1 MPTAKDIMTADVIT
15 TTSNQSIKE
24 LSELFVKHRINGVPV
39 VDGNGEVIGVVTQ
52 GDLIEQQKNLHIPT
66 VIALFDAVLFME
78 SAKKFEEEAKKLTGK
93 TVNDIYHRN
102 PITVTPSTEVNE
114 VATLMAEKDVHTVP
128 VVSGGKLVG
137 IIGKIDV
144 IKGIE

>member
-1 MPTAKDIMTADVIT
+1 MPAAKDIMTLNVIT
-15 TTSNQSIKE
+15 VTRDQPIKE
-24 LSELFVKHRINGVPV
+24 LSELFVTYKVNGVPV
-39 VDGNGEVIGVVTQ
+39 VDDDGGLIGVVTQ

-66 VIALFDAVLFME
+66 VIALFDAVLFIE

-102 PITVTPSTEVNE
+102 PITVTPNAEVNE

-128 VVSGGKLVG
+128 VVDGGKLVG

-144 IKGIE
+144 IKGVG

>member
-1 MPTAKDIMTADVIT
+1 MPVAKDIMTLNVIT
-15 TTSNQSIKE
+15 VTRDQPIKE
-24 LSELFVKHRINGVPV
+24 LSELFVTHKINGVPV
-39 VDGNGEVIGVVTQ
+39 VDDDGGLIGVVTQ

-66 VIALFDAVLFME
+66 VIALFDAVLFIE

-102 PITVTPSTEVNE
+102 PVTVTPNTEVNE
-114 VATLMAEKDVHTVP
+114 VATLMAEKDVHTIP
-128 VVSGGKLVG
+128 VVDGGKLVG

-144 IKGIE
+144 IKGVG

>member
-1 MPTAKDIMTADVIT
+1 MPTAKDIMTSDVIT
-15 TTSNQSIKE
+15 TTRDQPIKE
-24 LSELFVKHRINGVPV
+24 LSELFVTHKINGVPV
-39 VDGNGEVIGVVTQ
+39 VDDNGGVIGVVTQ

-66 VIALFDAVLFME
+66 VIALFDAVLFIE

-102 PITVTPSTEVNE
+102 PISVTPRTEANE

-128 VVSGGKLVG
+128 VVDGGKLVG
-137 IIGKIDV
+137 IIGKIDI

>member
-1 MPTAKDIMTADVIT
+1 
-15 TTSNQSIKE
+15 
-24 LSELFVKHRINGVPV
+24 V
-39 VDGNGEVIGVVTQ
+39 VDDDGGVIGVVTQ

-66 VIALFDAVLFME
+66 VIALFDAVLFIE

-102 PITVTPSTEVNE
+102 PVTVTPNTEVNE
-114 VATLMAEKDVHTVP
+114 VATLMAEKDVHTIP
-128 VVSGGKLVG
+128 VVDGGKLVG

-144 IKGIE
+144 IKGVG

>member
-1 MPTAKDIMTADVIT
+1 MPTAKDIMTSDVIT
-15 TTSNQSIKE
+15 TTRDQPIKE
-24 LSELFVKHRINGVPV
+24 LSELFVTHKINGVPV
-39 VDGNGEVIGVVTQ
+39 VDDNGGVIGVVTQ

-93 TVNDIYHRN
+93 TVDDIYHRN

-137 IIGKIDV
+137 IIGKLDV
-144 IKGIE
+144 IKGIA

>member
-24 LSELFVKHRINGVPV
+24 LSELFVKHKINGVPV
-39 VDGNGEVIGVVTQ
+39 VDDNGEVIGVVTQ

>member
-24 LSELFVKHRINGVPV
+24 LSELFVKHKINGVPV

-102 PITVTPSTEVNE
+102 PITVTPSTEANE

-128 VVSGGKLVG
+128 VVDGGKLVG

>member
-1 MPTAKDIMTADVIT
+1 MPAAKDIMTLNVIT
-15 TTSNQSIKE
+15 VTRDQPIKE
-24 LSELFVKHRINGVPV
+24 LSELFVTHKINGVPV
-39 VDGNGEVIGVVTQ
+39 VDDDGGLIGVVTQ

-66 VIALFDAVLFME
+66 VIALFDAVLFIE

-102 PITVTPSTEVNE
+102 PVTVTPNTEVNE
-114 VATLMAEKDVHTVP
+114 VATLMAEKDVHTIP
-128 VVSGGKLVG
+128 VVDGGKLVG

-144 IKGIE
+144 IKGVG

>member
-137 IIGKIDV
+137 IIGKLDV

>member
-1 MPTAKDIMTADVIT
+1 MPTAKDIMTSDVIT
-15 TTSNQSIKE
+15 TTRDQPIKE
-24 LSELFVKHRINGVPV
+24 LSELFVTHKINGVPV
-39 VDGNGEVIGVVTQ
+39 VDDNGGVIGVVTQ

-66 VIALFDAVLFME
+66 VIALFDAVLFIE
-78 SAKKFEEEAKKLTGK
+78 SAKKFEAEAKKLTGK

-102 PITVTPSTEVNE
+102 PITVTSSTEANE

-128 VVSGGKLVG
+128 VVDGGKLVG
-137 IIGKIDV
+137 IIGKIDI

>member
-1 MPTAKDIMTADVIT
+1 MPTARDIMTTDVIT
-15 TTSNQSIKE
+15 TTRDQPIKE
-24 LSELFVKHRINGVPV
+24 LSELFVIHKINGVPV
-39 VDGNGEVIGVVTQ
+39 VDGSGGVIGVVTQ

-66 VIALFDAVLFME
+66 VIALFDAVLFIE

-102 PITVTPSTEVNE
+102 PITVTPSVEANE

-128 VVSGGKLVG
+128 VVDRGKLVG

>member
-102 PITVTPSTEVNE
+102 PITVTPSTEANE

-128 VVSGGKLVG
+128 VVDGGKLVG

>member
-24 LSELFVKHRINGVPV
+24 LSELFVKHKINGVPV
-39 VDGNGEVIGVVTQ
+39 VDGNGEVIGMVTQ

-78 SAKKFEEEAKKLTGK
+78 SAKKFEEEAKRLTGK
-93 TVNDIYHRN
+93 TVDNIYHRN
-102 PITVTPSTEVNE
+102 PITVTPCTEVNE
-114 VATLMAEKDVHTVP
+114 VATLMAEKDVHTIP

>member
-1 MPTAKDIMTADVIT
+1 MPTAKDIMTSDVIT
-15 TTSNQSIKE
+15 TTRDQSIKQ
-24 LSELFVKHRINGVPV
+24 LSELFVAYKINGVPV
-39 VDGNGEVIGVVTQ
+39 LDDNGRVIGVVTQ

-66 VIALFDAVLFME
+66 VIALFDAVLFIE

-102 PITVTPSTEVNE
+102 PITVTPSTEANE
-114 VATLMAEKDVHTVP
+114 IATLMAEKDVHTVP
-128 VVSGGKLVG
+128 VVDGGKLVG

-144 IKGIE
+144 IKGI

>member
-1 MPTAKDIMTADVIT
+1 MPAAKDIMTSDVIT
-15 TTSNQSIKE
+15 TTRDQPIKE
-24 LSELFVKHRINGVPV
+24 LSELFVTHKINGVPV
-39 VDGNGEVIGVVTQ
+39 VDDNGGVIGVVTQ

-66 VIALFDAVLFME
+66 VIALFDAVLFIE
-78 SAKKFEEEAKKLTGK
+78 SAKKFEDEAKKLTGK

-102 PITVTPSTEVNE
+102 PITVTPNTEVNE

-128 VVSGGKLVG
+128 VVDGGKRVG

-144 IKGIE
+144 IKGIG

>member
-24 LSELFVKHRINGVPV
+24 LSELFVKHKINGVPV

>member
-1 MPTAKDIMTADVIT
+1 MPTAKDIMTSNVIT
-15 TTSNQSIKE
+15 TTRAQSIKE
-24 LSELFVKHRINGVPV
+24 LSELFVTHKINGVPV
-39 VDGNGEVIGVVTQ
+39 VDDNGGVIGVVTQ

-66 VIALFDAVLFME
+66 VIALFDAVLFIE

-102 PITVTPSTEVNE
+102 PVTVTPNTEVNE
-114 VATLMAEKDVHTVP
+114 VATLMAEKDVHTIP
-128 VVSGGKLVG
+128 VVDGGKLVG

-144 IKGIE
+144 IKGVG

>member
-1 MPTAKDIMTADVIT
+1 MPVAKDIMTLNVIT
-15 TTSNQSIKE
+15 VTRDQPIKE
-24 LSELFVKHRINGVPV
+24 LSELFVTYKVNGVPV
-39 VDGNGEVIGVVTQ
+39 VDDNGGVIGVVTQ

-66 VIALFDAVLFME
+66 VIALFDAVLFIE

-102 PITVTPSTEVNE
+102 PITVTPNTEANE
-114 VATLMAEKDVHTVP
+114 VATLMAEKDVHTIP
-128 VVSGGKLVG
+128 VVDRGKLVG

>member
-1 MPTAKDIMTADVIT
+1 MPTAKDIMTSDVIT
-15 TTSNQSIKE
+15 TTRDQPIKE
-24 LSELFVKHRINGVPV
+24 LSELFVTHKINGVPV
-39 VDGNGEVIGVVTQ
+39 VDDNGGVIGVVTQ

-66 VIALFDAVLFME
+66 VIALFDAVLFIE

-128 VVSGGKLVG
+128 VVDGGKLVG